1 MEVLQV
7 SLGLVAGLGI
17 GWGLAVVRQRWLNRD
32 RIRKHPWGMGEDDPY
47 RLHESVLTRSEDT
60 WYRALTAAMPEGYVI
75 FNKVRLAD
83 LFQVTYAAKDRG
95 EARSRLTGKML
106 HFVICD
112 AALQPK
118 MGILLLPE
126 TPDRA
131 EAQGQQWITRICDKA
146 GLSLLTVSAVAN
158 CEEIAARAR
167 AELSS
172 IEQGAAASAGALKT
186 V

>member
-1 MEVLQV
+1 MEVFQV
-7 SLGLVAGLGI
+7 FLGLIAGLGI
-17 GWGLAVVRQRWLNRD
+17 GWGLAVFRQRWLNRD

-47 RLHESVLTRSEDT
+47 RLHESVLTRSEET
-60 WYRALTAAMPEGYVI
+60 WYRALTGALPEGYVI

-112 AALQPK
+112 TALRPK
-118 MGILLLPE
+118 MGVLLLPE
-126 TPDRA
+126 TPDRS
-131 EAQGQQWITRICDKA
+131 ETQSQQWITRICDKA
-146 GLSLLTVSAVAN
+146 GLSLLTVAAVAN
-158 CEEIAARAR
+158 CDEIAARVR

-172 IEQGAAASAGALKT
+172 TEPTAAA
-186 V
+186 